1 MRTLARARFVRVS
14 ARKARLVLDQ
24 IRGKSVGEAL
34 ATLQYT
40 PRAAARIV
48 EKVLRSAIANAE
60 HNHQV
65 RNLDDL
71 RVVHAVA
78 DGGPSMKRV
87 QPRAMGRAFFIR
99 HRSSH
104 LTIGVSDETNGAARP
119 VPPPR
124 ESAPAARQAGP
135 AGAPAASGASAATK
149 ERAAARPRTT
159 AAAKGAAHPIGFRLG
174 ATRTWSSRWFATK
187 GYAGLLHEDVK
198 IRRYIKDQLYHAGI
212 SKIDIERSAN
222 RARITIST
230 ARPGI
235 IIGRKGSEVEKLKN
249 ELQARTAKEIYL
261 NIEEV
266 IHPELDAQ
274 LVAENV
280 ALQLQKRVA
289 FRRAMKK
296 AVTSALRLGADGI
309 RIACA
314 GRLGGGEIARKE
326 WYRDGRVP
334 LHTIRADI
342 DYGLATA
349 HTTYGTIGVKVW
361 IFKGEVLR
369 AAPAEA

>member
-34 ATLQYT
+34 ATLRYT

-71 RVVHAVA
+71 RVVHAMA

-104 LTIGVSDETNGAARP
+104 LTIGVSDETNGGARP

-135 AGAPAASGASAATK
+135 AGAPAASGAAAATK
-149 ERAAARPRTT
+149 ERAAARPKTT
-159 AAAKGAAHPIGFRLG
+159 AAAKSAA
-174 ATRTWSSRWFATK
+174 K
-187 GYAGLLHEDVK
+187 
-198 IRRYIKDQLYHAGI
+198 
-212 SKIDIERSAN
+212 SK
-222 RARITIST
+222 
-230 ARPGI
+230 RP
-235 IIGRKGSEVEKLKN
+235 KSKEKK
-249 ELQARTAKEIYL
+249 
-261 NIEEV
+261 
-266 IHPELDAQ
+266 
-274 LVAENV
+274 
-280 ALQLQKRVA
+280 
-289 FRRAMKK
+289 
-296 AVTSALRLGADGI
+296 
-309 RIACA
+309 
-314 GRLGGGEIARKE
+314 
-326 WYRDGRVP
+326 
-334 LHTIRADI
+334 
-342 DYGLATA
+342 
-349 HTTYGTIGVKVW
+349 
-361 IFKGEVLR
+361 
-369 AAPAEA
+369 